1 ERERQ
6 GVVGKHWGKEGVE
19 TRLKGLGLNL
29 PSEQVEEITARV
41 KALADRQ
48 KFVYDDDLLAMAEHA
63 VEQRAQL
70 VRYQVVAGN
79 HILPTA
85 TVEVEGDGERRSPSA
100 VGNGPLAAAPKA
112 TDAALGPELTLL
124 HLPTRAGEGG
134 GEEGQGRGRG
144 GDRARAARGP
154 GDGGPG
160 REHGLHRGVA
170 QGVFVGR
177 RRSPPGARGG
187 RVRLVP
193 AAGSRPRAWSFKQG
207 GEK

>member
-1 ERERQ
+1 VRARQ
-6 GVVGKHWGKEGVE
+6 RALGKLPGKHGGE

-85 TVEVEGDGERRSPSA
+85 TVEVEVDGERRSASA
-100 VGNGPLAAAPKA
+100 VGNGPLDAALKA
-112 TDAALGPELTLL
+112 TDAALGL
-124 HLPTRAGEGG
+124 
-134 GEEGQGRGRG
+134 
-144 GDRARAARGP
+144 D
-154 GDGGPG
+154 
-160 REHGLHRGVA
+160 
-170 QGVFVGR
+170 
-177 RRSPPGARGG
+177 
-187 RVRLVP
+187 
-193 AAGSRPRAWSFKQG
+193 
-207 GEK
+207 